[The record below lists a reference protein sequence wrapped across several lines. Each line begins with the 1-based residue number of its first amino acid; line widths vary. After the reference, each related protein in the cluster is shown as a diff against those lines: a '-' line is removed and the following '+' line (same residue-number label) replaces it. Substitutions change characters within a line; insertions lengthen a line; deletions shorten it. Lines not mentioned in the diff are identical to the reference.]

1 MFRKHLP
8 YDEETY
14 ALLISAYTRAGAKEK
29 AMSTFA
35 DMQSKVYSPHFYCYE
50 IIYLLIVTDGSCPI
64 LQGQVRISTKTIGAL
79 LVTCRESN
87 DVEVRYQ
94 QTHVIVQRCLF

>member
-35 DMQSKVYSPHFYCYE
+35 DMQSKVYSPIFTAE
-50 IIYLLIVTDGSCPI
+50 IHLLLLTVVIPLCRARCGSP
-64 LQGQVRISTKTIGAL
+64 RRPSA
-79 LVTCRESN
+79 
-87 DVEVRYQ
+87 
-94 QTHVIVQRCLF
+94 RCL

>member
-35 DMQSKVYSPHFYCYE
+35 DMQSKVYSPFLLSL
-50 IIYLLIVTDGSCPI
+50 YLLLTVVTPFCRARCGSP
-64 LQGQVRISTKTIGAL
+64 RRPSA
-79 LVTCRESN
+79 
-87 DVEVRYQ
+87 
-94 QTHVIVQRCLF
+94 RCW

>member
-35 DMQSKVYSPHFYCYE
+35 DMQSKVYSILFTIFIFIYCY
-50 IIYLLIVTDGSCPI
+50 
-64 LQGQVRISTKTIGAL
+64 
-79 LVTCRESN
+79 
-87 DVEVRYQ
+87 
-94 QTHVIVQRCLF
+94 